1 MESHML
7 PGVSPGKNTPIV
19 TEFAGDVEK
28 IKKHDT
34 FDTLRNDLSMTE
46 KVKNLNEKYILHV
59 RPISFFSKSFTE
71 SQVAGYAT
79 MEKEFYALILA
90 VNNFR
95 DYLEAAPLTFVL
107 TDSQP
112 VCWARRH
119 REDHLKLARWII
131 KLYSYRISFVVTH
144 VSGDKNGVADFLSRL
159 YFVPETKEK
168 DPLAPKMDNTLF
180 RLSHLTGC

>member
-19 TEFAGDVEK
+19 TEFAGDAEK
-28 IKKHDT
+28 IKKYDT

-46 KVKNLNEKYILHV
+46 KVKKLNEKYVLHV

-90 VNNFR
+90 V
-95 DYLEAAPLTFVL
+95 TIFV
-107 TDSQP
+107 
-112 VCWARRH
+112 
-119 REDHLKLARWII
+119 II
-131 KLYSYRISFVVTH
+131 WKPR
-144 VSGDKNGVADFLSRL
+144 
-159 YFVPETKEK
+159 P
-168 DPLAPKMDNTLF
+168 
-180 RLSHLTGC
+180 

>member
-28 IKKHDT
+28 IKKYDT

-79 MEKEFYALILA
+79 MEK
-90 VNNFR
+90 NFMR
-95 DYLEAAPLTFVL
+95 LFWQLTIFV
-107 TDSQP
+107 
-112 VCWARRH
+112 
-119 REDHLKLARWII
+119 II
-131 KLYSYRISFVVTH
+131 
-144 VSGDKNGVADFLSRL
+144 
-159 YFVPETKEK
+159 
-168 DPLAPKMDNTLF
+168 
-180 RLSHLTGC
+180 